1 MKLKTTFSVNY
12 SMNNLLLTLLLRKKS
27 KTILLTL
34 IFTFFLNSCST
45 IESGWNSITDAG
57 TYVYDSAV
65 GLWEDEEP
73 EENEAVVIEEVYEI
87 PNFDTPNM
95 ENDFANQ
102 YNNPNDFNMQQNELV
117 PQFYDPV
124 YRSARQYYSVSPNGS
139 PLPAPPPPPFPQYSI
154 EPNDGYYGFTPTQRF
169 GFGAQTENSFGD
181 NLIINENVNG
191 NNSNNLSEEERMEL
205 YGIENNCIRVTN
217 DYMNGGYKCDDFD

>member
-1 MKLKTTFSVNY
+1 MK
-12 SMNNLLLTLLLRKKS
+12 NLLITLLPKKKIIIS
-27 KTILLTL
+27 LL
-34 IFTFFLNSCST
+34 IFISTFFLNSCST
-45 IESGWNSITDAG
+45 IESGWDSITSAG

-87 PNFDTPNM
+87 PDFVNPDTEDRFSNR
-95 ENDFANQ
+95 F
-102 YNNPNDFNMQQNELV
+102 NNPNEFNIQQNAPIPE
-117 PQFYDPV
+117 FYDPV

-154 EPNDGYYGFTPTQRF
+154 EPNDDYYGFSPTQRF
-169 GFGAQTENSFGD
+169 GFGSQLENSFND
-181 NLIINENVNG
+181 SVIIDDNVNLS
-191 NNSNNLSEEERMEL
+191 NSNDLSDEEKMEI

>member
-1 MKLKTTFSVNY
+1 MK
-12 SMNNLLLTLLLRKKS
+12 NLLITLLPKK
-27 KTILLTL
+27 KKKIGLL
-34 IFTFFLNSCST
+34 IFIGIFFLNSCST
-45 IESGWNSITDAG
+45 IESGWDSISSAG

-87 PNFDTPNM
+87 PDFDNPNM
-95 ENDFANQ
+95 ENSFSNQ
-102 YNNPNDFNMQQNELV
+102 FNNPNEFNIQQNAPTPE
-117 PQFYDPV
+117 FYDPV

-154 EPNDGYYGFTPTQRF
+154 EPNDDYYGFSPTQRF
-169 GFGAQTENSFGD
+169 GFGSQLENSFND
-181 NLIINENVNG
+181 SLIVDDNVNLR
-191 NNSNNLSEEERMEL
+191 NSNDLSDEEKMEI

>member
-1 MKLKTTFSVNY
+1 MNKLLPTSFITNKNKIT
-12 SMNNLLLTLLLRKKS
+12 LLT
-27 KTILLTL
+27 I
-34 IFTFFLNSCST
+34 IFTFCLNSCST
-45 IESGWNSITDAG
+45 IESGWDSITNAG

-73 EENEAVVIEEVYEI
+73 EASEAVVIEEVYEI
-87 PNFDTPNM
+87 PDFDVPNM
-95 ENDFANQ
+95 ENNFTNQ
-102 YNNPNDFNMQQNELV
+102 FNNPNEFNMQNAQV

-154 EPNDGYYGFTPTQRF
+154 EPNDGYYGFSPSQKF
-169 GFGAQTENSFGD
+169 GLGSQIAPSYNE
-181 NLIINENVNG
+181 NLIINDNISG
-191 NNSNNLSEEERMEL
+191 NISSNLSEEEEMEL
-205 YGIENNCIRVTN
+205 YEIENDCIRVIN

>member
-1 MKLKTTFSVNY
+1 MNKLLPTSFITNKN
-12 SMNNLLLTLLLRKKS
+12 
-27 KTILLTL
+27 KTILLTI
-34 IFTFFLNSCST
+34 IFTFCLNSCST
-45 IESGWNSITDAG
+45 IESGWDSITSAG

-73 EENEAVVIEEVYEI
+73 EESEAVVIEEVYEI
-87 PNFDTPNM
+87 PDFDVPNTENNFT
-95 ENDFANQ
+95 NQ
-102 YNNPNDFNMQQNELV
+102 FNNPNEFNMQNSQV

-154 EPNDGYYGFTPTQRF
+154 EPNDGYYGFSPSQKFGLGSQITPTYN
-169 GFGAQTENSFGD
+169 E
-181 NLIINENVNG
+181 NLIINDNISG
-191 NNSNNLSEEERMEL
+191 NISSNLSEEEEMEL
-205 YGIENNCIRVTN
+205 YGIENNCIRVIN

>member
-1 MKLKTTFSVNY
+1 MSNLLSTSFFTNKNKTT
-12 SMNNLLLTLLLRKKS
+12 LLT
-27 KTILLTL
+27 I
-34 IFTFFLNSCST
+34 IFAFCLNSCST
-45 IESGWNSITDAG
+45 IESGWDSITSAG

-65 GLWEDEEP
+65 GLLGDEEP
-73 EENEAVVIEEVYEI
+73 EESEAVVIEEVYEI
-87 PNFDTPNM
+87 PDFDIPNTVD
-95 ENDFANQ
+95 NYTNQ
-102 YNNPNDFNMQQNELV
+102 FNTSNEFDMQNSEI

-154 EPNDGYYGFTPTQRF
+154 EPNDGYYGFSPSQKFGLGSQITP
-169 GFGAQTENSFGD
+169 SFNE
-181 NLIINENVNG
+181 NLIMNDNVSG
-191 NNSNNLSEEERMEL
+191 NISSNLSEEEEMEL